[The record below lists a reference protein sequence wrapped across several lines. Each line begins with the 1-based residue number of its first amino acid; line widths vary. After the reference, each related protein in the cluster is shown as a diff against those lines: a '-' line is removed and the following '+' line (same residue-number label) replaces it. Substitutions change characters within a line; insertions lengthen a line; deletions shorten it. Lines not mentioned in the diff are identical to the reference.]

1 MAHESRIDY
10 RANANAILRDTP
22 GVREAVTRAT
32 THFDANR
39 EQAYGEIDE
48 VALRDWAAG
57 LRRHV
62 LANLDRYL
70 SQAEENLTAHGVEVH
85 WADDADEALAVLETL
100 VRRHEVRR
108 VVKGKSML
116 SEEIGTNAALARQG
130 VEVFE
135 TDLGEYII
143 QLAGEHPSH
152 IIAPAIHR
160 SVEDIAEQFEAQ
172 LGTARDADPDAL
184 AAAARERLR
193 EAFLSADMG
202 ITGANFV
209 VADTG
214 TVALVENEGN
224 IRISTSIPRVHVA
237 FVGIEK
243 VVPRLADLGS
253 LLPLISRAATGQR
266 LGNYVSLISGPRRA
280 DEPDGPEAVH
290 VVFVDNGRS
299 ALLGD
304 LEQGEALACIRCGA
318 CLNTCPVF
326 RQTGGHPYQWA
337 YSGPIGAV
345 LAPAL
350 LGLERAWMLPQ
361 ASTLC
366 GACEDVCPVR
376 IPLPRMLVTWRQRAA
391 DAGLGF
397 TGETMA
403 IKAYRWVATHPG
415 LFHRT
420 MRMLGGPLGHALGGA
435 PVLTEWTRFRVLPP
449 ADNAERD
456 KK

>member
-1 MAHESRIDY
+1 MAHEPRIDY
-10 RANANAILRDTP
+10 RVNAETILRDTP

-32 THFDANR
+32 THFDGSR
-39 EQAYGEIDE
+39 ERAYGEVDE
-48 VALRDWAAG
+48 TALRDWAAG

-62 LANLDRYL
+62 LANLERYL
-70 SQAEENLTAHGVEVH
+70 LQAEERLTANGVEVH
-85 WADDADEALAVLETL
+85 WADDAEDALAILETL
-100 VRRHEVRR
+100 VQRHEVRR

-116 SEEIGTNAALARQG
+116 SEEIGTNAALEGLG

-143 QLAGEHPSH
+143 QLAHEHPSH

-160 SVEDIAEQFEAQ
+160 SVEDIAAQFETQ
-172 LGTARDADPDAL
+172 LGTAPNADPDAL
-184 AAAARERLR
+184 AAAARARLR
-193 EAFLSADMG
+193 EAFLTADMG

-209 VADTG
+209 AADSG

-224 IRISTSIPRVHVA
+224 IRISTSVPRVHVA

-243 VVPRLADLGS
+243 VVPRLADLGG

-280 DEPDGPEAVH
+280 DEPHGPEAVH
-290 VVFVDNGRS
+290 VIFVDNGRS
-299 ALLGD
+299 ALLD
-304 LEQGEALACIRCGA
+304 DPEQGEALACIRCGA

-391 DAGLGF
+391 AAGYGF
-397 TGETMA
+397 AGEAMA
-403 IKAYRWVATHPG
+403 VKAYRWMAARPG
-415 LFHRT
+415 LFHRAT
-420 MRMLGGPLGHALGGA
+420 RLVGGPLGQALGSA
-435 PVLTEWTRFRVLPP
+435 PVLREWTRYRDLPG
-449 ADNAERD
+449 ADDDGRD
-456 KK
+456 ET

>member
-1 MAHESRIDY
+1 MPTETPIDY
-10 RANANAILRDTP
+10 RAHARGLLRDTP
-22 GVREAVTRAT
+22 GVRDAVTRAT
-32 THFDANR
+32 SHLDGNR
-39 EQAYGEIDE
+39 ELAYAEIDE
-48 VALRDWAAG
+48 RALRDWAAG

-70 SQAEENLTAHGVEVH
+70 LQAEERLAANGVEVH
-85 WADDADEALAVLETL
+85 WADDAGEALAILATL
-100 VRRHEVRR
+100 MQRYAVRR

-116 SEEIGTNAALARQG
+116 TEEIGANAALEGLG

-143 QLAGEHPSH
+143 QLAHEHPSH

-160 SVEDIAEQFEAQ
+160 SVEDIAAQFESQ
-172 LGTARDADPDAL
+172 LGTPPDADPETL
-184 AAAARERLR
+184 AAAARARLR

-209 VADTG
+209 AADSG

-224 IRISTSIPRVHVA
+224 IRLSTSVPRVHVA

-243 VVPRLADLGS
+243 VVPRLADLGG

-280 DEPDGPEAVH
+280 DEAGGPEAVH

-304 LEQGEALACIRCGA
+304 PEQGEALACIRCGA
-318 CLNTCPVF
+318 CLNACPVF

-397 TGETMA
+397 AGEA
-403 IKAYRWVATHPG
+403 FAVKSWRWVASHPG
-415 LFHRT
+415 LFHRSVRA
-420 MRMLGGPLGHALGGA
+420 MGGPLGHAFGGA
-435 PVLTEWTRFRVLPP
+435 PVLREWTRFRVLPE
-449 ADNAERD
+449 ADDAGED
-456 KK
+456 TP